1 MENAIRIRNKKPNYK
16 KPDYTQ
22 DTAKYTLTDLSKKEM
37 VMILQNREYEKHS
50 GRQHTNIFFGCMIA
64 SFFIAIVLSRY
75 HNMFISLACFIP
87 VFVYFVLNHRRKQ
100 KIEKAVEDQLHKI
113 DEEGPNEPI

>member
-1 MENAIRIRNKKPNYK
+1 MNNAIRIRNKKYS
-16 KPDYTQ
+16 Q
-22 DTAKYTLTDLSKKEM
+22 DMVKYTLTDLSRKEM
-37 VMILQNREYEKHS
+37 TMILQNREYEKL
-50 GRQHTNIFFGCMIA
+50 GRQPINIFFGCMIA

-75 HNMFISLACFIP
+75 HNMLISLACFIP